1 MNLPFDVP
9 DDELVLRS
17 LADGVLT
24 VTLNRP
30 DRLNAWTR
38 RMERQYFTVLDEA
51 DDDPAVRAIVVTGSG
66 RGFCPGMDTQSLAKA
81 AASEPSVPD
90 PRPMTHALSVR
101 KPMIAAINGACAGIG
116 LVQALVCD
124 VRFAASGAKLATAFS
139 RRGLPAE
146 FAASWLLER
155 LVGYGHA
162 LDLLVS
168 GRPIT
173 ADAALAMGLVNW
185 VMPAEELLTRAGE
198 YAADLAA
205 NCSPVAI
212 AAIKA
217 QVLADWNR
225 TQVEASEDAL
235 VRANASYGHPD
246 FAEGVNSYI
255 EHRPPQFR
263 PLPPKEPPPE
273 QPPGD
278 PK

>member
-1 MNLPFDVP
+1 VP

-17 LADGVLT
+17 FADGVLT

-38 RMERQYFTVLDEA
+38 TMERQYFTALDEA
-51 DDDPAVRAIVVTGSG
+51 DDDPAVRVIVLTGAG

-81 AASEPSVPD
+81 AASVPSIPD
-90 PRPMTHALSVR
+90 PRPMTHGLSVR

-124 VRFAASGAKLATAFS
+124 VRFAASGVKLATAFS

-155 LVGYGHA
+155 VVGHGHA

-173 ADAALAMGLVNW
+173 ADDALAMGLVNW
-185 VMPAEELLTRAGE
+185 VTPADEVVTRAHE

-205 NCSPVAI
+205 NCSPLAM

-225 TQVEASEDAL
+225 TEPEAFEDAL
-235 VRANASYGHPD
+235 VRANDSYGHPD

-255 EHRPPQFR
+255 EHRPPQFH
-263 PLPPKEPPPE
+263 PLPPKGTSP
-273 QPPGD
+273 D
-278 PK
+278 RAS

>member
-1 MNLPFDVP
+1 VP

-30 DRLNAWTR
+30 ERLNAWTR

-51 DDDPAVRAIVVTGSG
+51 DDDPDVRVIIVTGTG

-81 AASEPSVPD
+81 AATEPSVPD

-101 KPMIAAINGACAGIG
+101 KPMVAAINGACAGIG

-124 VRFAASGAKLATAFS
+124 VRFVASGAKLATAFS

-155 LVGYGHA
+155 LVGCGHA

-168 GRPIT
+168 GRPVT
-173 ADAALAMGLVNW
+173 ADEALAMGLVNW
-185 VMPAEELLTRAGE
+185 VTPAEELLPTARA

-205 NCSPVAI
+205 NCSPVAM

-217 QVLADWNR
+217 QVLADWSR
-225 TQVEASEDAL
+225 TQADAFQDAVSL
-235 VRANASYGHPD
+235 ANDSYGHPD

-255 EHRPPQFR
+255 ERRPPHFR
-263 PLPPKEPPPE
+263 PLPPKGAPPDRR
-273 QPPGD
+273 G
-278 PK
+278 